1 MRPASENSRSRS
13 ARTLEEKP
21 PRGAWRPRNV
31 GTGSSRSSHI
41 TRSAQRRPS
50 ISRSAMTGR
59 PVDDPLT
66 GLPGRGVGLEGD
78 GGTGLAGSVRGG
90 RCFRFQS
97 TNASMAIVPRN
108 SKQHRVVPLE
118 PPYDAGA
125 AAALELLGPPIA
137 LSRQS
142 ALTLRQRELVIDR
155 TTALC
160 GADYEWGV
168 HIAFFA
174 ERAALTT
181 DQVRS
186 LGTGQPDDA
195 CWADPADRAVLRAV
209 DELHTSH
216 DLEDGTWD
224 GLVDAAGTDGALD
237 LLLLCGWYHA
247 ISFTV
252 RSLHLPLELG
262 TAPIR

>member
-1 MRPASENSRSRS
+1 M
-13 ARTLEEKP
+13 
-21 PRGAWRPRNV
+21 
-31 GTGSSRSSHI
+31 I
-41 TRSAQRRPS
+41 
-50 ISRSAMTGR
+50 GR

-66 GLPGRGVGLEGD
+66 GRPGSGVGLEDD
-78 GGTGLAGSVRGG
+78 GGTGFVGSVRGG
-90 RCFRFQS
+90 RRFRFQS
-97 TNASMAIVPRN
+97 ANASMEIMPRN
-108 SKQHRVVPLE
+108 SKQHRIEPLE

-137 LSRQS
+137 LFRTWARRPDLARGIAGWGRYYLSRQS
-142 ALTLRQRELVIDR
+142 ALSLRQRELVIDR

-174 ERAALTT
+174 ERAALTA

-186 LGTGQPDDA
+186 LGTGQPDDP

-216 DLEDGTWD
+216 DLADGTWD
-224 GLVDAAGTDGALD
+224 GLVDAAGADGALD

-252 RSLHLPLELG
+252 RSLRLPLEPG
-262 TAPIR
+262 TAPIPSPSVYLSRSVESGGRSARS